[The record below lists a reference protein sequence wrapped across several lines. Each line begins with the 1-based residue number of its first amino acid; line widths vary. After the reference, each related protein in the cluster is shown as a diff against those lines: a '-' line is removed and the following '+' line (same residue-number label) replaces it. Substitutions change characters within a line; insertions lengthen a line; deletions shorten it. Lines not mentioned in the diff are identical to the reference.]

1 MAKVTLYGTAN
12 SRANRT
18 IWALKELG
26 VEYDH
31 KPIDFRKGETNTPEY
46 LTMNPMPTLPTIK
59 DGNTVV
65 HESCAINLYLAK
77 KYPGGSLAKLSE
89 QEEAEA
95 TQWSFWA
102 MWNIE
107 RHGAEILAHTML
119 LPEDKRDPKA
129 VERAKEA
136 LKRPLAAIEKYLAN
150 RDYFLGSKFTVA
162 DLNVAAIG
170 GMLIRFNVDLT
181 SYPKFKAWLD
191 KCRARP
197 AQQAASQA
205 QAEAAK
211 AA

>member
-12 SRANRT
+12 SRANRVL
-18 IWALKELG
+18 WALKELG
-26 VEYDH
+26 LDYDH

-46 LTMNPMPTLPTIK
+46 LAMNPMPTLPTIK
-59 DGNTVV
+59 DGNTVI
-65 HESCAINLYLAK
+65 HESCAINLYLAR
-77 KYPGGSLAKLSE
+77 KYPGGNLAKLSE

-95 TQWSFWA
+95 TQWSFWS

-107 RHGAEILAHTML
+107 RHTTEILTHSIL
-119 LPEDKRDPKA
+119 LPEDKRDPKC

-136 LKRPLAAIEKYLAN
+136 LKRPLAAIEKYFATHEYL
-150 RDYFLGSKFTVA
+150 LGNKFTVA
-162 DLNVAAIG
+162 DLNMAAIAG
-170 GMLIRFNVDLT
+170 ALIRFNVDL
-181 SYPKFKAWLD
+181 SPYPKFKAWLE

-197 AQQAASQA
+197 AQQFASQA

>member
-46 LTMNPMPTLPTIK
+46 LAMNPMPTLPTIK
-59 DGNTVV
+59 DGDTVI
-65 HESCAINLYLAK
+65 HESMAINLYLAR
-77 KYPGGSLAKLSE
+77 KYPGGNLAKLTD

-95 TQWSFWA
+95 AQWSFWS

-107 RHGAEILAHTML
+107 RHTTEILMHTIL
-119 LPEDKRDPKA
+119 FPEAQRDPKA

-136 LKRPLAAIEKYLAN
+136 LKRPLAAIEKYLSSK
-150 RDYFLGSKFTVA
+150 DYLLGSKFTIA
-162 DLNVAAIG
+162 DLNMAAIAG
-170 GMLIRFNVDLT
+170 ALIRFGVDLS